1 MKNKI
6 TPRILIGGTSSGCGK
21 TTITCALLQALVNR
35 GLKTASFKCGPDY
48 IDPMFHGEIIG
59 AKSSNL
65 DAFFCD
71 EDTIRYLLNKNS
83 MDSDISV
90 IEGVMGF
97 YDGMNLNSAKASTY
111 EVSKITSTPAI
122 LAVNC
127 KGMANSVIA
136 LIKGFIEYK

>member
-1 MKNKI
+1 MKNKN

-59 AKSSNL
+59 SKSSNL

-71 EDTIRYLLNKNS
+71 DDTIRYLLYKNGS
-83 MDSDISV
+83 SCEISV

-97 YDGMNLNSAKASTY
+97 Y
-111 EVSKITSTPAI
+111 
-122 LAVNC
+122 
-127 KGMANSVIA
+127 
-136 LIKGFIEYK
+136 